1 MKILFSYLKRVRR
14 IFLKRPLKTHFYVVW
29 NGFSK
34 KVLWCWCFCKQ
45 NIFFACPFF
54 CIKVIVFSCGNKG
67 LKKGYMPVAPFV
79 NFKEMEKPTL
89 FQVFFGMH
97 KVNQKKFAEYE
108 NRVEY
113 FQRTII
119 HHILL
124 GLVYSWLSF
133 DESFGTEDLRVCW
146 EKK

>member
-1 MKILFSYLKRVRR
+1 MLCGLERLFEKDFCDVDAFASKIYY
-14 IFLKRPLKTHFYVVW
+14 IFLPAL
-29 NGFSK
+29 
-34 KVLWCWCFCKQ
+34 
-45 NIFFACPFF
+45 FF

-79 NFKEMEKPTL
+79 NFKEMEKPTF

-133 DESFGTEDLRVCW
+133 DESFGTEDLRVC
-146 EKK
+146 

>member
-1 MKILFSYLKRVRR
+1 
-14 IFLKRPLKTHFYVVW
+14 
-29 NGFSK
+29 
-34 KVLWCWCFCKQ
+34 
-45 NIFFACPFF
+45 
-54 CIKVIVFSCGNKG
+54 
-67 LKKGYMPVAPFV
+67 MPVAPFV
-79 NFKEMEKPTL
+79 NFKEMEKPTF

-119 HHILL
+119 HHTLL

-133 DESFGTEDLRVCW
+133 DESFGTEDLRVC
-146 EKK
+146 